1 MPSKGSGQWMERAA
15 DALLRW
21 LDEGEVSRERTL
33 EALFV
38 IAYQADLAG
47 RADFARTLVAEIAE
61 RVTADAQLADAAGST
76 DSETANTTA
85 PAGTP
90 AGGATGEAQPA
101 GDAAAGDGAALQNLA
116 MISLH
121 LGIAVPPELAGAI
134 LKQGRLSAA

>member
-61 RVTADAQLADAAGST
+61 RVTADAQPTSDAAT
-76 DSETANTTA
+76 
-85 PAGTP
+85 
-90 AGGATGEAQPA
+90 
-101 GDAAAGDGAALQNLA
+101 GDGAALQNLA

-134 LKQGRLSAA
+134 LKQGRLSAAQEVQLLQALETRIQDAQTAQAELGLAGE

>member
-76 DSETANTTA
+76 DSETAN
-85 PAGTP
+85 
-90 AGGATGEAQPA
+90 
-101 GDAAAGDGAALQNLA
+101 
-116 MISLH
+116 
-121 LGIAVPPELAGAI
+121 
-134 LKQGRLSAA
+134 SAAQEVQLLQALETRIQDAQTAQANWA